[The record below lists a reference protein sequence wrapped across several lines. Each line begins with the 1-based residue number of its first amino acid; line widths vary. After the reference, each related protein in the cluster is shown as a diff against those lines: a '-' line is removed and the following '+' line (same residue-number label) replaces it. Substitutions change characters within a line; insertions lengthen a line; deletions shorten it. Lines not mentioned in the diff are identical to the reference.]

1 VSHSRIYAAA
11 VRWTAIVNPVAGRGR
26 TRRLRPELEAGLARR
41 GVPFEVPDGVAGTRH
56 AARVAFGRGDG
67 VVVCGG
73 DGTVAEVAGIAAEC
87 DGTIGV
93 VPTGAGNDF
102 ARHLGIGA
110 RRPLDALGLLE
121 TGRVAAC
128 DLGRATDAD
137 GTSAWFTTVANTGFD
152 SEANRWANGV
162 RWATG
167 TPLYLMAVLRTLVAY
182 GPRELRVVV
191 DGVALEGRAWLA
203 AVGNS
208 RFYAGGMMIVP
219 GAEVDDGVL
228 DVCVIGDVSRAAFV
242 ARFPRVF
249 RGTHTKVDGVVTR
262 RGAVV
267 ELDAPGAGTPLEVW
281 AAGERVGALPARIE
295 VVAGAVRVLVPDGA
309 PVTGR

>member
-1 VSHSRIYAAA
+1 

-26 TRRLRPELEAGLARR
+26 TNRLRVGLEAELVRR
-41 GVPFEVPDGVAGTRH
+41 GVAFEVPDGVDGTRR
-56 AARVAFGRGDG
+56 AARAAFGRGDG

-73 DGTVAEVAGIAAEC
+73 DGTVAAVAGVAAEC
-87 DGTIGV
+87 EGTIAV

-110 RRPLDALGLLE
+110 RRPLDALELLD

-128 DLGRATDAD
+128 DLGRATGAD
-137 GTSAWFTTVANTGFD
+137 GVSAWFTTVANTGFD

-167 TPLYLMAVLRTLVAY
+167 TPLYLLAVVRTLVTY
-182 GPRELRVVV
+182 RPRGLRVVV
-191 DGVALEGRAWLA
+191 DGVALDGRAWLA
-203 AVGNS
+203 AVGNT

-219 GAEVDDGVL
+219 GAEVDDGLL
-228 DVCVIGDVSRAAFV
+228 DVCVIGDVARAEFV

-267 ELDAPGAGTPLEVW
+267 ELEAPGPGTPLEVW

-295 VVAGAVRVLVPDGA
+295 VVAGAVRVVVPAGA

>member
-1 VSHSRIYAAA
+1 
-11 VRWTAIVNPVAGRGR
+11 
-26 TRRLRPELEAGLARR
+26 LRPELEAALVRR
-41 GVPFEVPDGVAGTRH
+41 GVPVEVPDDVDGTRR

-73 DGTVAEVAGIAAEC
+73 DGTVAAVAGVAAEGE
-87 DGTIGV
+87 GTFAV

-102 ARHLGIGA
+102 ARHLGIGS
-110 RRPLDALGLLE
+110 RRPIDAVGLVE
-121 TGRVAAC
+121 TGRVATC
-128 DLGRATDAD
+128 DLGRVTGAD
-137 GTSAWFTTVANTGFD
+137 GGSVWFTTVANTGFD

-167 TPLYLMAVLRTLVAY
+167 TALYLLAVARTLVTY
-182 GPRELRVVV
+182 RPRTLRVVV
-191 DGVALEGRAWLA
+191 DGEDCGGVAWLA
-203 AVGNS
+203 AVGNT

-219 GAEVDDGVL
+219 GAEIDDGLL
-228 DVCVIGDVSRAAFV
+228 DVCVIGAVPRWEFV

-249 RGTHTKVDGVVTR
+249 RGTHTREAAVTAR
-262 RGAVV
+262 RGKVV
-267 ELDAPGAGTPLEVW
+267 ELDAPRDGGPPLELW
-281 AAGERVGALPARIE
+281 AAGERVGALPARVE

>member
-1 VSHSRIYAAA
+1 
-11 VRWTAIVNPVAGRGR
+11 VNPVAGRGR
-26 TRRLRPELEAGLARR
+26 TGRLRVGLDAALARR
-41 GVPFEVPDGVAGTRH
+41 GVPVEVPDDGDGTRR

-73 DGTVAEVAGIAAEC
+73 DGTVAEVAGVAAEC
-87 DGTIGV
+87 DGTIAV

-110 RRPLDALGLLE
+110 RRPLDALALLE

-128 DLGRATDAD
+128 DLGRATCGDRA
-137 GTSAWFTTVANTGFD
+137 SAWFTTVAYTGFD
-152 SEANRWANGV
+152 SEANRWANEV

-167 TPLYLMAVLRTLVAY
+167 TPLSLLAVLRTLATY
-182 GPRELRVVV
+182 RPRELRVVV
-191 DGVALEGRAWLA
+191 DGVARDGPAWLA
-203 AVGNS
+203 AVGNT
-208 RFYAGGMMIVP
+208 RFYAGGMMIAP
-219 GAEVDDGVL
+219 GAEVDDGWL
-228 DVCVIGDVSRAAFV
+228 DVCVIGDVSRAELV

-249 RGTHTKVDGVVTR
+249 RGTHTRVAGVVTR

-267 ELDAPGAGTPLEVW
+267 ELDAPGEGRPLELW
-281 AAGERVGALPARIE
+281 AAGERIGALPGRVE
-295 VVAGAVRVLVPDGA
+295 VVRGAVRVLVPDGA